1 MVFARVEKNRAH
13 TENKNLKSGK
23 LQQQAVLRVKAVTRS
38 RLGQTSKNAREIFV
52 APQPI
57 ENKNEVRT
65 IKLLCALPN
74 GPIKLQRI
82 GKSDNLDVKR
92 GTNGKS

>member
-1 MVFARVEKNRAH
+1 MVFARVKKNRAH

-65 IKLLCALPN
+65 SSAFRVHCQMVQSSYSALE
-74 GPIKLQRI
+74 
-82 GKSDNLDVKR
+82 NL
-92 GTNGKS
+92 TT